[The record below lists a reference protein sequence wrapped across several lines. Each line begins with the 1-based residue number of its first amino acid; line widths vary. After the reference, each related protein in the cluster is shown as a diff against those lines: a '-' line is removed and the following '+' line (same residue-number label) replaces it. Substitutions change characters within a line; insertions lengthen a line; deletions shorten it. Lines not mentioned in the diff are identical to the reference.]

1 MFQKFS
7 FKYWR
12 FQFMYVYILLFN
24 IIQRYFKRLLASFH
38 YNLIYIVK
46 SFKLFLQKYF
56 FQSSITSETT
66 LTFMSAS
73 NAEII
78 NSVVN

>member
-12 FQFMYVYILLFN
+12 FQFMYVYILFN